1 MKISLVVLTA
11 GKMMGKEIPITAA
24 EFRIGKDPSC
34 QLKPAAGV
42 SDKHCAFL
50 VKQGKLFL
58 IDLGS
63 AEGTFVNDN
72 KISAEV
78 ELKPKDKVK
87 VGPLLF
93 EVKIE
98 AAAPAAKPA
107 VAAPAAAKPAVA
119 APAAKPAVVAPAA
132 KPVEKVEPKNHRVM
146 MMIWMICCLMMMIKH
161 LVVRSHRGKMRYP
174 KRVRKKMQVDREQLR
189 RVGLS
194 LKKNQSLQQILLMQ
208 RQHYLQNSGQKSS
221 IWQKKSWKQYFP
233 SRLFCLLLKSF

>member
-34 QLKPAAGV
+34 QLKPASGV

-58 IDLGS
+58 VDLGS

-98 AAAPAAKPA
+98 APAPAAKPA
-107 VAAPAAAKPAVA
+107 VAAPAA
-119 APAAKPAVVAPAA
+119 
-132 KPVEKVEPKNHRVM
+132 KPVEKVEPKKSSGEGDDDLDDLLFDDDDKAPSGAKPSWKDA
-146 MMIWMICCLMMMIKH
+146 IPEAAAQKDAGG
-161 LVVRSHRGKMRYP
+161 SGATSEGGAKPEEKP
-174 KRVRKKMQVDREQLR
+174 KPTANTSDAAAALFAKFR
-189 RVGLS
+189 
-194 LKKNQSLQQILLMQ
+194 LKK
-208 RQHYLQNSGQKSS
+208 
-221 IWQKKSWKQYFP
+221 
-233 SRLFCLLLKSF
+233 

>member
-34 QLKPAAGV
+34 QLKPATGV

-58 IDLGS
+58 VDLGS

-72 KISAEV
+72 KIAAEV

-98 AAAPAAKPA
+98 APAAKPA
-107 VAAPAAAKPAVA
+107 VAV
-119 APAAKPAVVAPAA
+119 PAAKPAVVAPAV
-132 KPVEKVEPKNHRVM
+132 KPEEKVEPKKSSGDGEDDLDDLLFDDDDKAPAGAKPS
-146 MMIWMICCLMMMIKH
+146 WKDAAPEAGAEKDAGG
-161 LVVRSHRGKMRYP
+161 SGATSEGGAKPEEKP
-174 KRVRKKMQVDREQLR
+174 KPTANTSDAAAALFAKFR
-189 RVGLS
+189 
-194 LKKNQSLQQILLMQ
+194 LKK
-208 RQHYLQNSGQKSS
+208 
-221 IWQKKSWKQYFP
+221 
-233 SRLFCLLLKSF
+233 

>member
-11 GKMMGKEIPITAA
+11 GKMMGKEISITAA

-34 QLKPAAGV
+34 QLKPASGV

-58 IDLGS
+58 VDLGS

-98 AAAPAAKPA
+98 AAA
-107 VAAPAAAKPAVA
+107 AKPAVA
-119 APAAKPAVVAPAA
+119 APAAKPAVVASEA
-132 KPVEKVEPKNHRVM
+132 KPVEKVEPK
-146 MMIWMICCLMMMIKH
+146 
-161 LVVRSHRGKMRYP
+161 
-174 KRVRKKMQVDREQLR
+174 
-189 RVGLS
+189 
-194 LKKNQSLQQILLMQ
+194 
-208 RQHYLQNSGQKSS
+208 KSS
-221 IWQKKSWKQYFP
+221 GDGDDDLDDLLFDDDDKAPSGAKPSWKDAIPEAGAQKDAGGSGATP
-233 SRLFCLLLKSF
+233 EGGAKPEEKPKPTANTSDAAAALLSKFRPKK

>member
-58 IDLGS
+58 LDLGS

-98 AAAPAAKPA
+98 APAPAAKPA
-107 VAAPAAAKPAVA
+107 VAATPAAAKPAVA
-119 APAAKPAVVAPAA
+119 VPAAKPAVVAPAA
-132 KPVEKVEPKNHRVM
+132 KPAEKVEPKNSSGDGDDD
-146 MMIWMICCLMMMIKH
+146 L
-161 LVVRSHRGKMRYP
+161 
-174 KRVRKKMQVDREQLR
+174 DD
-189 RVGLS
+189 
-194 LKKNQSLQQILLMQ
+194 LLFDDDDKAT
-208 RQHYLQNSGQKSS
+208 SGTKP
-221 IWQKKSWKQYFP
+221 SWKDAIP
-233 SRLFCLLLKSF
+233 EAGAEKDAGGSGATSEGGAKPEEKPKPTANTSDAAAALFAKFRPKK

>member
-11 GKMMGKEIPITAA
+11 GKMMGKEIHLTAA

-34 QLKPAAGV
+34 QLKPASGV

-58 IDLGS
+58 VDLGS

-98 AAAPAAKPA
+98 APAANPAVTAPAAKPA
-107 VAAPAAAKPAVA
+107 VATPAAKPAVA
-119 APAAKPAVVAPAA
+119 APAAKPAAAAPAA
-132 KPVEKVEPKNHRVM
+132 KPVEKVEPK
-146 MMIWMICCLMMMIKH
+146 
-161 LVVRSHRGKMRYP
+161 
-174 KRVRKKMQVDREQLR
+174 
-189 RVGLS
+189 
-194 LKKNQSLQQILLMQ
+194 
-208 RQHYLQNSGQKSS
+208 KSS
-221 IWQKKSWKQYFP
+221 GEGDDDLDDLLFDDDDKAPSGAKPSWKDAIPEAAAQKDAGGSGATSEGGAKP
-233 SRLFCLLLKSF
+233 EEKPKPTANTSDAAAALLSKFRPKK

>member
-11 GKMMGKEIPITAA
+11 GKMMGKEISLTAA

-34 QLKPAAGV
+34 QLKPATGV

-58 IDLGS
+58 VDLGS

-98 AAAPAAKPA
+98 SAPVAKPA
-107 VAAPAAAKPAVA
+107 VAV
-119 APAAKPAVVAPAA
+119 PAAKPAVVAP
-132 KPVEKVEPKNHRVM
+132 VEKVEPK
-146 MMIWMICCLMMMIKH
+146 
-161 LVVRSHRGKMRYP
+161 RSSGDGDDDLDDLLFDDDDKAPSGTKPSWKDAIPEAGAEKDAGGSGSTSEGGAKPEEKP
-174 KRVRKKMQVDREQLR
+174 KPTANTSDAAAALFAKFR
-189 RVGLS
+189 
-194 LKKNQSLQQILLMQ
+194 LKK
-208 RQHYLQNSGQKSS
+208 
-221 IWQKKSWKQYFP
+221 
-233 SRLFCLLLKSF
+233 

>member
-58 IDLGS
+58 VVLGS

-98 AAAPAAKPA
+98 A
-107 VAAPAAAKPAVA
+107 PAAAMKPAAAVA
-119 APAAKPAVVAPAA
+119 VPAAKPAVVAPAA
-132 KPVEKVEPKNHRVM
+132 KPVEKVEPKKSSGDGDDDLDDLLFDDDDKAPSGTKPSWKDA
-146 MMIWMICCLMMMIKH
+146 IPEAGAEKDAGG
-161 LVVRSHRGKMRYP
+161 SGATSEGGAKPEEKP
-174 KRVRKKMQVDREQLR
+174 KPTANTSDAAAALFAKFR
-189 RVGLS
+189 
-194 LKKNQSLQQILLMQ
+194 LKK
-208 RQHYLQNSGQKSS
+208 
-221 IWQKKSWKQYFP
+221 
-233 SRLFCLLLKSF
+233 

>member
-34 QLKPAAGV
+34 QLKPATGV

-58 IDLGS
+58 VDLGS

-98 AAAPAAKPA
+98 SAPVAKPA
-107 VAAPAAAKPAVA
+107 VAV
-119 APAAKPAVVAPAA
+119 PAAKPAVVAPAA
-132 KPVEKVEPKNHRVM
+132 KPVEKVEPKKSSGDGDDDLDDLLFDDDDKAPSGAKPS
-146 MMIWMICCLMMMIKH
+146 WKDAAPEAGAEKDAGG
-161 LVVRSHRGKMRYP
+161 SGATSEGGAKPEEKP
-174 KRVRKKMQVDREQLR
+174 KPTANTSDAAAALFAKFR
-189 RVGLS
+189 
-194 LKKNQSLQQILLMQ
+194 LKK
-208 RQHYLQNSGQKSS
+208 
-221 IWQKKSWKQYFP
+221 
-233 SRLFCLLLKSF
+233 

>member
-11 GKMMGKEIPITAA
+11 GKMMGKEISLTAA

-34 QLKPAAGV
+34 QLKPATGV

-58 IDLGS
+58 VDLGS

-98 AAAPAAKPA
+98 SAPVAKPA
-107 VAAPAAAKPAVA
+107 VAV
-119 APAAKPAVVAPAA
+119 PAAKPAVVAPAA
-132 KPVEKVEPKNHRVM
+132 KPVEKVEPKKSSGDGEDDLDDLLFDDDDKAPSGAKPSWKDA
-146 MMIWMICCLMMMIKH
+146 IPEAGAQKDAGG
-161 LVVRSHRGKMRYP
+161 SGATPEGGAKPEEKP
-174 KRVRKKMQVDREQLR
+174 KPTANTSDAAAALFAKFR
-189 RVGLS
+189 
-194 LKKNQSLQQILLMQ
+194 LKK
-208 RQHYLQNSGQKSS
+208 
-221 IWQKKSWKQYFP
+221 
-233 SRLFCLLLKSF
+233 

>member
-34 QLKPAAGV
+34 QLKPASGV

-58 IDLGS
+58 VDLGS

-78 ELKPKDKVK
+78 ELKLKDKVK

-93 EVKIE
+93 EVKFE
-98 AAAPAAKPA
+98 APT
-107 VAAPAAAKPAVA
+107 AKPAVA
-119 APAAKPAVVAPAA
+119 APAAKPAVAAPAPKPAVAAPAA
-132 KPVEKVEPKNHRVM
+132 KPEEKVEPKKSSGEGDDDLDDLLFDDDDKAPSGTKPSWKDA
-146 MMIWMICCLMMMIKH
+146 IPEAGAQKDAGG
-161 LVVRSHRGKMRYP
+161 SGSTSEGGAKPEEKP
-174 KRVRKKMQVDREQLR
+174 KPTANTSDAAAALFAKFR
-189 RVGLS
+189 
-194 LKKNQSLQQILLMQ
+194 LKK
-208 RQHYLQNSGQKSS
+208 
-221 IWQKKSWKQYFP
+221 
-233 SRLFCLLLKSF
+233 

>member
-34 QLKPAAGV
+34 QLKPASGV

-58 IDLGS
+58 VDLGS

-72 KISAEV
+72 KISVEV

-98 AAAPAAKPA
+98 APAAKPA
-107 VAAPAAAKPAVA
+107 VAV
-119 APAAKPAVVAPAA
+119 PAAKPAVVAPAA
-132 KPVEKVEPKNHRVM
+132 KPVEKVEPKKSSGDGEDDLDDLLFDDDDKAPAGAKPS
-146 MMIWMICCLMMMIKH
+146 WKDAAPEAGAEKDAGG
-161 LVVRSHRGKMRYP
+161 SGATSEGGAKPEEKP
-174 KRVRKKMQVDREQLR
+174 KPTANTSDAAAALFAKFR
-189 RVGLS
+189 
-194 LKKNQSLQQILLMQ
+194 LKK
-208 RQHYLQNSGQKSS
+208 
-221 IWQKKSWKQYFP
+221 
-233 SRLFCLLLKSF
+233 

>member
-34 QLKPAAGV
+34 QLKPATGV

-58 IDLGS
+58 VDLGS

-72 KISAEV
+72 KIAAEV

-98 AAAPAAKPA
+98 APAAKPA
-107 VAAPAAAKPAVA
+107 IAV
-119 APAAKPAVVAPAA
+119 PAAKPAVVAPAA
-132 KPVEKVEPKNHRVM
+132 KPEEKVEPKKSSGDGEDDLDDLLFDDDDKASSGAKPS
-146 MMIWMICCLMMMIKH
+146 WKDAAPEAGAEKDAGG
-161 LVVRSHRGKMRYP
+161 SGSTSEGGAKPEEKP
-174 KRVRKKMQVDREQLR
+174 KPTANTSDAAAALFAKFR
-189 RVGLS
+189 
-194 LKKNQSLQQILLMQ
+194 LKK
-208 RQHYLQNSGQKSS
+208 
-221 IWQKKSWKQYFP
+221 
-233 SRLFCLLLKSF
+233 

>member
-34 QLKPAAGV
+34 QLKPATGV

-58 IDLGS
+58 VDLGS

-72 KISAEV
+72 KISVEV

-98 AAAPAAKPA
+98 APAAKPA
-107 VAAPAAAKPAVA
+107 VAV
-119 APAAKPAVVAPAA
+119 PAAKPAVVAPAA
-132 KPVEKVEPKNHRVM
+132 KPEEKVEPKKSSGDGEDDLDDLLFDDDDKAPAGAKPS
-146 MMIWMICCLMMMIKH
+146 WKDAAPEAGAEKDAGG
-161 LVVRSHRGKMRYP
+161 SGSTSEGGAKPEEKP
-174 KRVRKKMQVDREQLR
+174 KPTANTSDAAAALFAKFR
-189 RVGLS
+189 
-194 LKKNQSLQQILLMQ
+194 LKK
-208 RQHYLQNSGQKSS
+208 
-221 IWQKKSWKQYFP
+221 
-233 SRLFCLLLKSF
+233 

>member
-34 QLKPAAGV
+34 QLKPASGV

-58 IDLGS
+58 VDLGS

-98 AAAPAAKPA
+98 APA
-107 VAAPAAAKPAVA
+107 AAAKPAAAVA
-119 APAAKPAVVAPAA
+119 VPAAKPAVVAPAA
-132 KPVEKVEPKNHRVM
+132 KPVEKVEPKKSSGDEDDLDDLLFDDDDKAPSGTKPSWKDA
-146 MMIWMICCLMMMIKH
+146 IPEAGAQKDAGG
-161 LVVRSHRGKMRYP
+161 SEATSEGGAKPEEKP
-174 KRVRKKMQVDREQLR
+174 KPAANTSDAAAALFAKFR
-189 RVGLS
+189 
-194 LKKNQSLQQILLMQ
+194 LKK
-208 RQHYLQNSGQKSS
+208 
-221 IWQKKSWKQYFP
+221 
-233 SRLFCLLLKSF
+233 

>member
-11 GKMMGKEIPITAA
+11 GKMMGKEIHLTAA

-34 QLKPAAGV
+34 QLKPASGV

-58 IDLGS
+58 VDLGS

-98 AAAPAAKPA
+98 AP
-107 VAAPAAAKPAVA
+107 AAKPAVA
-119 APAAKPAVVAPAA
+119 APAAKPAVAAPAA
-132 KPVEKVEPKNHRVM
+132 KPVEKVEPKKSSGEGDDDLDDLLFDDDDKAPSGAKPSWKDA
-146 MMIWMICCLMMMIKH
+146 IPEAAAQKDAGG
-161 LVVRSHRGKMRYP
+161 SGATSEGGAKPEEKP
-174 KRVRKKMQVDREQLR
+174 KPTANTSDAAAALFAKFR
-189 RVGLS
+189 
-194 LKKNQSLQQILLMQ
+194 LKK
-208 RQHYLQNSGQKSS
+208 
-221 IWQKKSWKQYFP
+221 
-233 SRLFCLLLKSF
+233 

>member
-34 QLKPAAGV
+34 QLKPATGV

-58 IDLGS
+58 VDLGS

-98 AAAPAAKPA
+98 APAAKPA
-107 VAAPAAAKPAVA
+107 VAV
-119 APAAKPAVVAPAA
+119 PAAKPAVVAPAA
-132 KPVEKVEPKNHRVM
+132 KPEEKVEPKKSSGDGEDDLDDLLFDDDDKAPAGAKPS
-146 MMIWMICCLMMMIKH
+146 WKDAAPEAGAEKDAGG
-161 LVVRSHRGKMRYP
+161 SGSTSEGGAKPEEKP
-174 KRVRKKMQVDREQLR
+174 KPTANTSDAAAALFAKFR
-189 RVGLS
+189 
-194 LKKNQSLQQILLMQ
+194 LKK
-208 RQHYLQNSGQKSS
+208 
-221 IWQKKSWKQYFP
+221 
-233 SRLFCLLLKSF
+233 

>member
-11 GKMMGKEIPITAA
+11 GKMMGKEISITAA

-34 QLKPAAGV
+34 QLKPASGV

-58 IDLGS
+58 VDLGS
-63 AEGTFVNDN
+63 AEGTFVNDS

-107 VAAPAAAKPAVA
+107 VT

-132 KPVEKVEPKNHRVM
+132 KLVEKVEPKKSSGDDDDLDDLLFDDDDKAPSGTKPSWKDA
-146 MMIWMICCLMMMIKH
+146 IPEAGAEKDAGG
-161 LVVRSHRGKMRYP
+161 SASEGGAKPEEKP
-174 KRVRKKMQVDREQLR
+174 KPAANTSDAAAALFAKFR
-189 RVGLS
+189 
-194 LKKNQSLQQILLMQ
+194 LKK
-208 RQHYLQNSGQKSS
+208 
-221 IWQKKSWKQYFP
+221 
-233 SRLFCLLLKSF
+233 

>member
-11 GKMMGKEIPITAA
+11 GKMMGKEIPLTAA

-34 QLKPAAGV
+34 QLKPASGV

-58 IDLGS
+58 VDLGS

-72 KISAEV
+72 KISVEV

-98 AAAPAAKPA
+98 APAAKPA
-107 VAAPAAAKPAVA
+107 VAVPAV
-119 APAAKPAVVAPAA
+119 KPAVVAPAV
-132 KPVEKVEPKNHRVM
+132 KPEEKVEPK
-146 MMIWMICCLMMMIKH
+146 
-161 LVVRSHRGKMRYP
+161 
-174 KRVRKKMQVDREQLR
+174 
-189 RVGLS
+189 
-194 LKKNQSLQQILLMQ
+194 
-208 RQHYLQNSGQKSS
+208 KSS
-221 IWQKKSWKQYFP
+221 GDGEDDLDDLLFDDDDKASAGAKPSWKDAAP
-233 SRLFCLLLKSF
+233 EAGAEKDAGGSGATSEGGAKPEEKPKPTANTSDAAAALFAIGRP

>member
-34 QLKPAAGV
+34 QLKPATGV

-58 IDLGS
+58 VDLGS

-98 AAAPAAKPA
+98 APAAKPA
-107 VAAPAAAKPAVA
+107 VAV
-119 APAAKPAVVAPAA
+119 PAAKPAVVAPAV
-132 KPVEKVEPKNHRVM
+132 KPEEKVEPKKSSGDGEDDLDDLLFDDDDKAPAGAKPS
-146 MMIWMICCLMMMIKH
+146 WKDAAPEAGAEKDAGG
-161 LVVRSHRGKMRYP
+161 SGSTSEGGAKPEEKP
-174 KRVRKKMQVDREQLR
+174 KPTANTSDAAAALFAKFR
-189 RVGLS
+189 
-194 LKKNQSLQQILLMQ
+194 LKK
-208 RQHYLQNSGQKSS
+208 
-221 IWQKKSWKQYFP
+221 
-233 SRLFCLLLKSF
+233 

>member
-34 QLKPAAGV
+34 QLKPATGV

-58 IDLGS
+58 VDLGS

-72 KISAEV
+72 KIAAEV

-98 AAAPAAKPA
+98 APAAKPVVA
-107 VAAPAAAKPAVA
+107 V
-119 APAAKPAVVAPAA
+119 PAAKPAVVAPAA
-132 KPVEKVEPKNHRVM
+132 KPEEKVEPKKSSGDGEDDLDDLLFDDDDKAPAGAKPS
-146 MMIWMICCLMMMIKH
+146 WKDAAPEAGAEKDAGG
-161 LVVRSHRGKMRYP
+161 SGATSEGGAKPEEKP
-174 KRVRKKMQVDREQLR
+174 KPTANTSDAAAALFAKFR
-189 RVGLS
+189 
-194 LKKNQSLQQILLMQ
+194 LKK
-208 RQHYLQNSGQKSS
+208 
-221 IWQKKSWKQYFP
+221 
-233 SRLFCLLLKSF
+233 

>member
-34 QLKPAAGV
+34 QLKPATGV

-58 IDLGS
+58 VDLGS

-98 AAAPAAKPA
+98 APAAN
-107 VAAPAAAKPAVA
+107 PAVA
-119 APAAKPAVVAPAA
+119 APAAKPAVATPAA
-132 KPVEKVEPKNHRVM
+132 KPAVAAPRKAGSGFPWRTASFSFS
-146 MMIWMICCLMMMIKH
+146 LSTIKAAPNAKTPPASAR
-161 LVVRSHRGKMRYP
+161 LLSAP
-174 KRVRKKMQVDREQLR
+174 FR
-189 RVGLS
+189 RPPAAARCVS
-194 LKKNQSLQQILLMQ
+194 SNQSMRPCIPW
-208 RQHYLQNSGQKSS
+208 
-221 IWQKKSWKQYFP
+221 ITP
-233 SRLFCLLLKSF
+233 S

>member
-34 QLKPAAGV
+34 QLKPATGV

-58 IDLGS
+58 VDLGS

-98 AAAPAAKPA
+98 APAAKPA
-107 VAAPAAAKPAVA
+107 VAVPTAR
-119 APAAKPAVVAPAA
+119 PAVVAPAA
-132 KPVEKVEPKNHRVM
+132 KPEEKVEPKKSSGDGEDDLDDLLFDDDDKAPAGAKPS
-146 MMIWMICCLMMMIKH
+146 WKDAAPEAGAEKDAGG
-161 LVVRSHRGKMRYP
+161 SGATSEGGAKPEEKP
-174 KRVRKKMQVDREQLR
+174 KPTANTSDAAAALFAKFR
-189 RVGLS
+189 
-194 LKKNQSLQQILLMQ
+194 LKK
-208 RQHYLQNSGQKSS
+208 
-221 IWQKKSWKQYFP
+221 
-233 SRLFCLLLKSF
+233 

>member
-11 GKMMGKEIPITAA
+11 GKMMGKEISITAA

-34 QLKPAAGV
+34 QLKPATGV

-58 IDLGS
+58 VDLGS

-98 AAAPAAKPA
+98 APAAKPA
-107 VAAPAAAKPAVA
+107 VAV
-119 APAAKPAVVAPAA
+119 PAAKPAVVAPAV
-132 KPVEKVEPKNHRVM
+132 KPEEKVEPKKSSGDGEDDLDDLLFDDDDKAPAGAKPS
-146 MMIWMICCLMMMIKH
+146 WKDAAPEAGAEKDAGG
-161 LVVRSHRGKMRYP
+161 SGATSEGGAKPEEKP
-174 KRVRKKMQVDREQLR
+174 KPTANTSDAAAALFAKFR
-189 RVGLS
+189 
-194 LKKNQSLQQILLMQ
+194 LKK
-208 RQHYLQNSGQKSS
+208 
-221 IWQKKSWKQYFP
+221 
-233 SRLFCLLLKSF
+233 